1 MLEYDPATREG
12 TNHAPQEQVD
22 ANGQFE
28 ANAVYRTKRGDRF
41 S

>member
-1 MLEYDPATREG
+1 MLEYDPATRD
-12 TNHAPQEQVD
+12 PQTEQERID